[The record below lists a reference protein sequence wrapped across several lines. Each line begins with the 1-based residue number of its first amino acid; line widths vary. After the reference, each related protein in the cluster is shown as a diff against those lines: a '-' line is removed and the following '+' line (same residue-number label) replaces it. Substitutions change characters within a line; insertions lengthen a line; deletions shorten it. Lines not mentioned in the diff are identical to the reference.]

1 MRALRRA
8 RSLPPVPPVLQ
19 GWDQPALC
27 HGFLGREGGSS
38 RGPYA
43 SLNLSYWVGDQLRS
57 VDANWQRAR
66 RLMPL
71 GVRFAQLKQVHGKA
85 IHAVG
90 PRADAYPRPEGDGL
104 VTAMTGIVLC
114 IFTADCVPVLL
125 ADTQTGVVGALHA
138 GWRGTLAGI
147 AGAGVRAMV
156 RQGARTS
163 AIRALLGPSIGPL
176 LLRSRRRPGQALR
189 APLRAR
195 PYACPSKRS
204 RRQSLPRSPR
214 NHRRSACDSGSG
226 ARGNPENRPMH
237 QVRVRALF
245 FAARRRRLDH
255 RPAAQLHRQVRG
267 LNFRRLCACV
277 QAA

>member
-19 GWDQPALC
+19 GWDHPALC

-163 AIRALLGPSIGPL
+163 AIRALLGPSIGPCCYEVDDDL
-176 LLRSRRRPGQALR
+176 ARRFERRFERGHTHVHPSDRPGKAYLDLRGIIADQLAIAGLERAGIQKIGPCTKCESERYFSRRAAG
-189 APLRAR
+189 
-195 PYACPSKRS
+195 
-204 RRQSLPRSPR
+204 
-214 NHRRSACDSGSG
+214 GSITG
-226 ARGNPENRPMH
+226 
-237 QVRVRALF
+237 L
-245 FAARRRRLDH
+245 
-255 RPAAQLHRQVRG
+255 QLSFIGR
-267 LNFRRLCACV
+267 FEA
-277 QAA
+277 